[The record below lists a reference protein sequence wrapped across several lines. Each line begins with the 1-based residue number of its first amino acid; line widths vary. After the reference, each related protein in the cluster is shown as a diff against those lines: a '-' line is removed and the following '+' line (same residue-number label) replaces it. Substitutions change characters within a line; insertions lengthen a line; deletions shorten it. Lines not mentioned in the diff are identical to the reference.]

1 MMDFFSIFS
10 DISSYLQNNIWIA
23 IAIAALLIFLFY
35 NRPRIFIVVLVFG
48 LILAGVMYLISD
60 LASSGTAH
68 KSNLIR
74 KGMMPP

>member
-1 MMDFFSIFS
+1 
-10 DISSYLQNNIWIA
+10 
-23 IAIAALLIFLFY
+23 
-35 NRPRIFIVVLVFG
+35 VVLVFG